1 MEISRSIVIDRAP
14 QEVFALVDEPS
25 RYPEFFIGI
34 TRWEPMTKKLKGV
47 GAKYRVLMRIG
58 SIEAGGVVRVVE
70 RRKPKL
76 IRWEAEQGIHQSGRW
91 ILEPSDEGTRLSL
104 EVDFDLSG
112 GPVGAL
118 VARMTGRIVRRNM
131 WATLLAARRILESV

>member
-47 GAKYRVLMRIG
+47 GAKYRVLMAVG

-70 RRKPKL
+70 RKKPKL

-91 ILEPSDEGTRLSL
+91 TLEPSDEGTRLSL

-131 WATLLAARRILESV
+131 WATLLAARRILEST